1 MAQRKLTLKEKIQL
15 AKQKNKTAKYTF
27 KELNQSEEE
36 YYGYIPT
43 KTRFD
48 KYMEDWGGG
57 PELPPFFTDTEIHKI
72 YNKALKQSLGDA
84 KKKTLKKN
92 IAIFNIRMSELIDN
106 QFADRFKY
114 YSKKKIY
121 LIEKNKYL
129 KNLFYQWKDTY
140 TYENRH
146 SLGIVNFSKEL
157 SKSYEFL
164 KGIFDKL
171 ENEK

>member
-1 MAQRKLTLKEKIQL
+1 MAQRKLTLKEKIQI

-27 KELNQSEEE
+27 KELKEAEEE
-36 YYGYIPT
+36 YYGYIFP

-48 KYMEDWGGG
+48 KYKEDWGNGL
-57 PELPPFFTDTEIHKI
+57 ELPPFFTDTEIYKV
-72 YNKALKQSLGDA
+72 YNKALKQSLGNT
-84 KKKTLKKN
+84 KKKTVKKN
-92 IAIFNIRMSELIDN
+92 ITIFNTRMSELIDN
-106 QFADRFKY
+106 QFADRFKC
-114 YSKKKIY
+114 YSENKIY

-129 KNLFYQWKDTY
+129 QNLFYQWKEHY

-146 SLGIVNFSKEL
+146 SLGIDNFSKEL
-157 SKSYEFL
+157 SKSYEYF